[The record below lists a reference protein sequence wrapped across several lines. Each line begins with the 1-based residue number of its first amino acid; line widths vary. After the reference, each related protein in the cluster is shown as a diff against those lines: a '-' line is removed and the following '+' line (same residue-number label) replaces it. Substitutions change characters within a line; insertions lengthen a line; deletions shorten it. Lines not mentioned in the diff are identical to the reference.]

1 MTKCAS
7 IGNRRSS
14 QHSEHTSAISEQHSD
29 NPVLALIDLQQIG
42 AELPMLESISKSTQ
56 PRRAELTQ
64 TFPVVSLCSGS
75 GGLDEGFVQA
85 GFAPVLALDVDRAAC
100 LTFEHNH
107 PGVRVLKKDLSEA
120 VNGYAVERL
129 SELPSSVRPIGII
142 GGPPCQAFS
151 MSNVHKRENDP
162 RLKLPESYA
171 HILSEL
177 NQHYELDFFVF
188 ENVLGLKHKTHA
200 GVFAYFKR
208 LFERAGFTIFEGELD
223 AQDFG
228 VAQVRKR
235 VFVVGFN
242 REKYKNVR
250 YEFPK
255 GDPASRKTVREMIG
269 SLPPPAIF
277 ERGMAKEIPFHPNH
291 WCMKPRSEKFFN
303 GFLKEGDVKG
313 RPFRVLKWGKP
324 SWTVAYG
331 HREVHIHPSG
341 RRRLSIYE
349 AMLLQGFRPDYV
361 LKGTLSDQIRLVSDA
376 VPPPLAR
383 AIAESVLKALKLP
396 KAKGQEPR
404 AARAS

>member
-1 MTKCAS
+1 
-7 IGNRRSS
+7 
-14 QHSEHTSAISEQHSD
+14 
-29 NPVLALIDLQQIG
+29 
-42 AELPMLESISKSTQ
+42 MLESESKNTSQ
-56 PRRAELTQ
+56 EGAALAQ
-64 TFPVVSLCSGS
+64 TLPVVSLFSGS

-85 GFAPVLALDVDRAAC
+85 GFLPVLAMDVDRAAC

-129 SELPSSVRPIGII
+129 SEIPSTVRPIGVI

-151 MSNVHKRENDP
+151 LSNVHKKSDDP
-162 RLKLPESYA
+162 RLKLPENYA

-177 NQHYELDFFVF
+177 NKHYGLDFFVF
-188 ENVLGLKHKTHA
+188 ENVLGLKHKAHSELF
-200 GVFAYFKR
+200 GYFKE
-208 LFERAGFTIFEGELD
+208 LFESAGFTIFEGELD

-242 REKYKNVR
+242 KNKYKAVR
-250 YEFPK
+250 FEFPK
-255 GDPASRKTVREMIG
+255 GDPSNKKTVREIIG
-269 SLPPPAIF
+269 SLPSPAIF
-277 ERGMAKEIPFHPNH
+277 ERGMTEEEIPFHQNH

-313 RPFRVLKWGKP
+313 RPFRVLEWGKP

-331 HREVHIHPSG
+331 HREVHIHPTG
-341 RRRLSIYE
+341 KRRLSIYE
-349 AMLLQGFRPDYV
+349 AMLLQGFPRDYV
-361 LKGTLSDQIRLVSDA
+361 LKGTLTDQIRLVSDA

-383 AIAESVLKALKLP
+383 AIAESVKKVLDLKATRNRQPTLF
-396 KAKGQEPR
+396 
-404 AARAS
+404 AAS

>member
-1 MTKCAS
+1 
-7 IGNRRSS
+7 
-14 QHSEHTSAISEQHSD
+14 
-29 NPVLALIDLQQIG
+29 
-42 AELPMLESISKSTQ
+42 MLESESKNTSQ
-56 PRRAELTQ
+56 EGAALAQ
-64 TFPVVSLCSGS
+64 ILPVVSLFSGS

-85 GFAPVLALDVDRAAC
+85 GFLPVLAMDVDRAAC

-129 SELPSSVRPIGII
+129 SEIPSTVRPIGVI

-151 MSNVHKRENDP
+151 LSNVHKKSDDP
-162 RLKLPESYA
+162 RLKLPENYA

-177 NQHYELDFFVF
+177 NKHYGLDFFVF
-188 ENVLGLKHKTHA
+188 ENVLGLKHKAHSELF
-200 GVFAYFKR
+200 GYFKE
-208 LFERAGFTIFEGELD
+208 LFESAGFTIFEGELD

-242 REKYKNVR
+242 RDKYGAVR
-250 YEFPK
+250 FDFPK
-255 GDPASRKTVREMIG
+255 GDPASRKTVREIIG

-277 ERGMAKEIPFHPNH
+277 ERGMTKEEIPFHQNH

-313 RPFRVLKWGKP
+313 RPFRVLEWGKP

-331 HREVHIHPSG
+331 HREVHIHPTG
-341 RRRLSIYE
+341 KRRLSIYE
-349 AMLLQGFRPDYV
+349 AMLLQGFPRDYV
-361 LKGTLSDQIRLVSDA
+361 LKGTLTDQIRLVSDA

-383 AIAESVLKALKLP
+383 AIAESVKKVLDLKVTRNRQPALF
-396 KAKGQEPR
+396 E
-404 AARAS
+404 AS

>member
-1 MTKCAS
+1 ML
-7 IGNRRSS
+7 
-14 QHSEHTSAISEQHSD
+14 QSE
-29 NPVLALIDLQQIG
+29 P
-42 AELPMLESISKSTQ
+42 KSTSKKG
-56 PRRAELTQ
+56 AALTQ
-64 TFPVVSLCSGS
+64 TLPVVSLFSGS
-75 GGLDEGFVQA
+75 GGLDEGFAQA
-85 GFAPVLALDVDRAAC
+85 GFSPVLAMDIDRAAC

-129 SELPSSVRPIGII
+129 AELPLEARPIGVI

-151 MSNVHKRENDP
+151 MSNVYKRSDDP
-162 RLKLPESYA
+162 RRKLPENYA

-177 NQHYELDFFVF
+177 NKHYGLDFFVF
-188 ENVLGLKHKTHA
+188 ENVLGLKHKEHSELF
-200 GVFAYFKR
+200 GYFKK
-208 LFERAGFTIFEGELD
+208 LFESAGFTIFEGELD

-242 REKYKNVR
+242 KKKYKEVR
-250 YEFPK
+250 FEFPK

-277 ERGMAKEIPFHPNH
+277 ERGMGTDEIPFHQNH

-313 RPFRVLKWGKP
+313 RPFRVLEWGKP

-331 HREVHIHPSG
+331 HREVHIHPSCK
-341 RRRLSIYE
+341 RRLSIYE
-349 AMLLQGFRPDYV
+349 AMLLQGFRSDYV

-383 AIAESVLKALKLP
+383 AVAQQVSNVIAETTHKRHAKA
-396 KAKGQEPR
+396 G
-404 AARAS
+404 

>member
-1 MTKCAS
+1 LK
-7 IGNRRSS
+7 
-14 QHSEHTSAISEQHSD
+14 
-29 NPVLALIDLQQIG
+29 
-42 AELPMLESISKSTQ
+42 
-56 PRRAELTQ
+56 Q
-64 TFPVVSLCSGS
+64 TLPVVSLFSGS

-85 GFAPVLALDVDRAAC
+85 GFSPVLAMDVDRAAC

-129 SELPSSVRPIGII
+129 LELPSPINPIGVI

-151 MSNVHKRENDP
+151 MSNVHKTANDP
-162 RLKLPESYA
+162 RRKLPENYA

-177 NQHYELDFFVF
+177 NKHYELDFFVF
-188 ENVLGLKHKTHA
+188 ENVMGLKHKEHSKI
-200 GVFAYFKR
+200 FAYFKK
-208 LFERAGFTIFEGELD
+208 LFESAGFTIFEGELD

-242 REKYKNVR
+242 KGKYKKVQF
-250 YEFPK
+250 EFPK
-255 GDPASRKTVREMIG
+255 GDSSSRKTVREMIG
-269 SLPPPAIF
+269 NLPEPVVF
-277 ERGMAKEIPFHPNH
+277 ERGMQKDQISHHQNH

-313 RPFRVLKWGKP
+313 RPFRVLEWGKP

-331 HREVHIHPSG
+331 HREVHIHPLG
-341 RRRLSIYE
+341 KRRLSIYE
-349 AMLLQGFRPDYV
+349 AMLLQGFPSDYV
-361 LKGTLSDQIRLVSDA
+361 LKGPLSDQIRLVSDA

-383 AIAESVLKALKLP
+383 AIAESVLKVLRLGKAGKKITLP
-396 KAKGQEPR
+396 
-404 AARAS
+404 AAS